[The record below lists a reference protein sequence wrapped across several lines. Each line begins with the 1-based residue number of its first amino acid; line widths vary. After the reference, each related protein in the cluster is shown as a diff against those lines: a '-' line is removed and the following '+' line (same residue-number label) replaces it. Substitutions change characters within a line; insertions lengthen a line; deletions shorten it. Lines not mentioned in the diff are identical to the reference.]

1 MTRRPEPKTM
11 TPSLTLVPAA
21 FQTTDP
27 GLRPE
32 RIAQARERIRE
43 HYYERGDVR
52 RALVEAL
59 LVELAAPEAR

>member
-1 MTRRPEPKTM
+1 MTRRPQPKIAGPT
-11 TPSLTLVPAA
+11 LTLLPVV
-21 FQTTDP
+21 FTGTDP

-43 HYYERGDVR
+43 RYYERGDVR

-59 LVELAAPEAR
+59 LVELAASESR